1 MQLLDV
7 GASCAAARYGMRIL
21 PNLITFNATI
31 SSCAKAGHWLVALDL
46 PLVCMRPSDG
56 SDSFPNKSPDT
67 ARFEGMAEA
76 ALRADVISYN
86 SLINGFSIAAN
97 WQRALSSLE
106 CSFVA
111 TPISRATV

>member
-1 MQLLDV
+1 
-7 GASCAAARYGMRIL
+7 
-21 PNLITFNATI
+21 
-31 SSCAKAGHWLVALDL
+31 
-46 PLVCMRPSDG
+46 
-56 SDSFPNKSPDT
+56 
-67 ARFEGMAEA
+67 MAEA